1 MLLAECTIP
10 MQHGPVTDPLI
21 EEHRSLFALVA
32 SDRDRAAFQA
42 LFLHFGPRIKSLM
55 MKAGADSAQAEDLVQ
70 DVMTTLWRKAEL
82 YDPAK
87 GSVSA
92 WIYAVAR
99 NARIDRLRRKSS
111 QPYVDVETL
120 DLAADQPDGED
131 EMTSSQIAERVSEA
145 LGQLPDDQREVIDL
159 AYVQDMSQSE
169 IAEKLTLPLGTVKS
183 RMRLAYARLKPKL
196 VDLQ

>member
-70 DVMTTLWRKAEL
+70 DVMTTVWRKAEL
-82 YDPAK
+82 YDPSK

-111 QPYVDVETL
+111 QPYEDVETL

-131 EMTSSQIAERVSEA
+131 ELNASQIAERVSEA

>member
-1 MLLAECTIP
+1 
-10 MQHGPVTDPLI
+10 
-21 EEHRSLFALVA
+21 
-32 SDRDRAAFQA
+32 
-42 LFLHFGPRIKSLM
+42 M

-70 DVMTTLWRKAEL
+70 DVMTTVWRKAEL

-92 WIYAVAR
+92 WIYAIAR

-111 QPYVDVETL
+111 QPYEDVETL

-131 EMTSSQIAERVSEA
+131 ELNASQIAERVSEA
-145 LGQLPDDQREVIDL
+145 LGQLPDDQRQVIDL

-169 IAEKLTLPLGTVKS
+169 IAEKLMLPLGTVKS